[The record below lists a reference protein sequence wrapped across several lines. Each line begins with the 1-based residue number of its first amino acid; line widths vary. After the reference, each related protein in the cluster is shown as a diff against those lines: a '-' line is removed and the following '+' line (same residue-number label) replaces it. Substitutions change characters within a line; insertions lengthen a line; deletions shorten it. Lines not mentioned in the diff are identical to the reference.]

1 MIPDPTAEKP
11 VDWDDEMDGD
21 WEAPLLENPACK
33 DAPGCGPWTKPTI
46 DNPAFKGKWRAPMIA
61 NPSYKVGW
69 FRVRVRWFSA
79 NQPYALIRKEF
90 FHI

>member
-1 MIPDPTAEKP
+1 MIPDPTSEKP

-61 NPSYKVGW
+61 NPAYKVGC
-69 FRVRVRWFSA
+69 RCMSQLAQLVPEKDLS
-79 NQPYALIRKEF
+79 
-90 FHI
+90 